1 MEKIDFDEFS
11 QLNQYLILI
20 KSINHHYVVREQLCV
35 RIVVCQSMIT
45 HLSKERLYVLKEFN
59 SIEKAAVIRLDVEY
73 GAYDQ
78 IGHQSML
85 SHIWHFYFFRFPHDL
100 S

>member
-1 MEKIDFDEFS
+1 MEKIDFDEFN
-11 QLNQYLILI
+11 QLNQYTHSGEGTAMC
-20 KSINHHYVVREQLCV
+20 KNSYMSIYD
-35 RIVVCQSMIT
+35 T

-78 IGHQSML
+78 IGYQSML